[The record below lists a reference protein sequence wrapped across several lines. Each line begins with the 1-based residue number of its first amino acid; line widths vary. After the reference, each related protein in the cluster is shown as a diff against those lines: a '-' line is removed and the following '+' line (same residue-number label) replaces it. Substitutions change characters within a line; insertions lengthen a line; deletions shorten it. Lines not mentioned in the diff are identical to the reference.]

1 MYCTTCH
8 GLVQVNNTGICLGC
22 QMGFDRSIKT
32 DHYKSEKEP
41 EEEFKPI
48 ENNIADMVS
57 RQKELENA
65 LQEPST
71 KEIHVQ
77 PKARASKRVRKGN
90 TKRKKATGQIKGKE
104 SKVKDSKGEEVET
117 L

>member
-1 MYCTTCH
+1 
-8 GLVQVNNTGICLGC
+8 
-22 QMGFDRSIKT
+22 MGFDKSIT
-32 DHYKSEKEP
+32 QDHYKPEEEEK

-57 RQKELENA
+57 RQKELEDA

-77 PKARASKRVRKGN
+77 PKARTSKRVRKGN
-90 TKRKKATGQIKGKE
+90 TKRQKATGKIKGKD
-104 SKVKDSKGEEVET
+104 SKAKASKGEEVAE
-117 L
+117 